1 MTLVDADGSDFDREA
16 MKDMKE
22 EARKRLHE
30 FETTTLN
37 ELGEDGWT
45 FLTVNQHI
53 ESGITTYVYYFSRP
67 L

>member
-1 MTLVDADGSDFDREA
+1 